1 MGEDEGLKKRG
12 IIDFLPLKREGLLEG
27 GAFFDREALKVIR
40 WFCTAHL
47 LLRTTRWLLSKRSSK
62 VTLLK

>member
-12 IIDFLPLKREGLLEG
+12 IIDFLPLEMEGLSEG
-27 GAFFDREALKVIR
+27 GAFFDREALKVIH
-40 WFCTAHL
+40 WFCAVHL
-47 LLRTTRWLLSKRSSK
+47 LLRTTRWLPSKRSSK

>member
-27 GAFFDREALKVIR
+27 GAFFDREALKVIH

-47 LLRTTRWLLSKRSSK
+47 LLRTTRWLP
-62 VTLLK
+62 